1 MMIPMPGFLSR
12 KRTDAPALAAPGPAL
27 GQGQCAVQRF
37 PLPASPSQSDS
48 TFKVECVGPGP
59 DRGGGYMTQS
69 VALFY

>member
-1 MMIPMPGFLSR
+1 MLQRWQLPGQRLARAS
-12 KRTDAPALAAPGPAL
+12 AP
-27 GQGQCAVQRF
+27 F

-69 VALFY
+69 VALFN